1 MTLNML
7 ATYIL
12 ADKDGNGFELSNL
25 LKSATGKVNDYA
37 QSLVVIIGV
46 VMVVAAIYQI
56 GKGFM
61 SGGRGQT
68 NWAMAIGCLIVGGAI
83 CVTGGYKL
91 IANVAKGGKDTISSM
106 GENKSAS
113 KITMDNAASSDGS
126 TIIIGDYIYSFDE

>member
-12 ADKDGNGFELSNL
+12 ADNGGFELSNL

-91 IANVAKGGKDTISSM
+91 IADVAKGGKDTINSM
-106 GENKSAS
+106 GANSGASKVTMDKSAE
-113 KITMDNAASSDGS
+113 SDS

>member
-12 ADKDGNGFELSNL
+12 ADGSFELSNL

-91 IANVAKGGKDTISSM
+91 IADVAKGGKDTINSM
-106 GENKSAS
+106 GANSAASKVTMDKSAE
-113 KITMDNAASSDGS
+113 TDS